1 MGDIGD
7 TNIPP
12 NPRHSQAGMAWQTWI
27 GAVLLVATL
36 LLLAWSAFLAWRTM
50 QVPFPGLFTEPT
62 LVVNGAGDDAW
73 PGYAA
78 GIQYPD
84 HLLAL
89 DGQPLESTTALMQAL
104 AQYEPGD
111 VVMLTARGKD
121 GTLHDVQVCLEPV
134 PRNAWVNFFVL
145 PYGLGLI
152 YLGLGIWVFLARRH
166 ELAGR
171 VFAMLCAMV
180 ALSVGLVFDLY
191 TTHWFPRVWIAVLSL
206 SGSVLAHLALV
217 FPQRARFLD
226 RAPALRYVVYVP
238 GVIITIVNQFT
249 LLNFEVP
256 RAYFDT
262 WLAAFIFVNA
272 GVVTLVAMMVYR
284 NRCSQSPI
292 VQAQARTIL
301 WGSLLAFGPIVV
313 WFVIFRF
320 VEGGFL
326 PTLLLPWLVFFP
338 LSIAYAIFRYRLFDV
353 NLVIS
358 RSIAYALLSAGVVGI
373 YLLTLYLVSLL
384 FGVTLQAN
392 HPLILGVFVL
402 FMTLLLNPA
411 RIRLQHAV
419 DRVFLR
425 EAVDHRQTIGRFV
438 DRLTDTTGVP
448 SVLQVLDEAL
458 ESGWHLQ
465 FSGLFLYDPQRACY
479 VPRVV
484 GSRPFPPTT
493 FTGEGPLAQQML
505 RRRESLYLYQDRPLP
520 SHLVDERESLE
531 ALRAA
536 LFIPVPGHG
545 WLTLGPKRSGV
556 PFSSD
561 DLTTLESLGS
571 QVAVALEKARLFT
584 DLERRMVEVDVLR
597 WVGQAVSFAMDVDDL
612 MELIYAQTSR
622 VLDTSNF
629 YIALYN
635 PEKETLSFAFYVEEG
650 ERLYSDDEWSVE
662 TGLTGEIVRTGRPIV
677 TNEYLHECQRRGIA
691 PGGRSGRAWMGVP
704 LNAGDQIIGVMNVS
718 NFDPG
723 VTYSDEQ
730 LKIFSAI
737 ADQAA
742 AILDRARLYRE
753 MEERARQLSAL
764 NEVGG
769 VITSTLDLGTALN
782 LIMDIAVELL
792 QAEAGSL
799 VLVDQD
805 TDELVFEVTVGPG
818 SADLVGARLSPGTGI
833 VGTVVRESESVIVR
847 DAQADQRWYRDLDAG
862 FVTRSIIAVPMVSR
876 GRAIGVIELL
886 NRRDGV
892 PFGED
897 DERLLTAFA
906 ANAAVSIENAR
917 LFTQTD
923 QALEAR
929 VEELSMMQRI
939 DRELNATLDYDVVM
953 NLTLGWALRMTG
965 ADAGLIVAIAETD
978 DGVRGLRL
986 LANQGYP
993 PEELVAVY
1001 GDGKGLWPLEQGIL
1015 GRVVRTGRP
1024 ELVED
1029 VENDPDY
1036 TQVVSETVAQLTVPI
1051 RCEERIVGA
1060 IALESSQAG
1069 RFDHE
1074 ALEFIIRLADHAA
1087 IAIENARLFEQ
1098 VRRANDAKTEFVSFV
1113 SHELKQPMTSIKGY
1127 TDLLIKGAGGE
1138 LTDAQRSFLD
1148 TVRANAERMNTL
1160 VSDLLDVSRIENG
1173 RIRLQFAP
1181 VSIEQVIQDTLQT
1194 ISRQIETK
1202 KQTLEVDLAPNL
1214 PPVWGD
1220 RDRLVQ
1226 IVINV
1231 VSNAHKYTP
1240 EGGSVTIR
1248 VQRWSD
1254 GQDAGEPNGFVLCS
1268 VADTGIGIAPKD
1280 QARLFTKYFRADDPS
1295 VRSVAG
1301 TGLGLVITKSL
1312 VELQGGEMWVES
1324 EVGKGS
1330 TFAFTI
1336 PAVE

>member
-1 MGDIGD
+1 
-7 TNIPP
+7 
-12 NPRHSQAGMAWQTWI
+12 MAWQTWI
-27 GAVLLVATL
+27 GAALLVVTV
-36 LLLAWSAFLAWRTM
+36 LLLAWAAFLAWRTM

-62 LVVNGAGDDAW
+62 LVVNGAGDESW

-78 GIQYPD
+78 GLQYPD

-89 DGQPLESTTALMQAL
+89 DGQPLENTTALMQAL
-104 AQYEPGD
+104 VQYEPGD
-111 VVMLTARGKD
+111 VVTLTARDKD
-121 GTLHDVQVCLEPV
+121 GTLHDVQVCLESIT
-134 PRNAWVNFFVL
+134 RNAWVNFFVL

-152 YLGLGIWVFLARRH
+152 YLGLGAWVFLARRH

-171 VFAMLCAMV
+171 VFAMLCAMI

-191 TTHWFPRVWIAVLSL
+191 TTHWFPRVWITVLSL

-238 GVIITIVNQFT
+238 GVIIAIVNQFT

-256 RAYFDT
+256 RAYFGA
-262 WLAAFIFVNA
+262 WLAAFIFA
-272 GVVTLVAMMVYR
+272 STGVAVFVAMMLYR
-284 NRCSQSPI
+284 DRCSQSP
-292 VQAQARTIL
+292 VAQAQARTIL

-320 VEGGFL
+320 VGGGFL

-358 RSIAYALLSAGVVGI
+358 HSIAYALLSAGVVGI

-392 HPLILGVFVL
+392 HPLALGVLVL

-411 RIRLQHAV
+411 RIRLQRVV

-425 EAVDHRQTIGRFV
+425 EAVDHRQVVGRFV
-438 DRLTDTTGVP
+438 DRLTETTGVP

-484 GSRPFPPTT
+484 GSRQFPPTT
-493 FTGEGPLAQQML
+493 FTREGPLAQQML
-505 RRRESLYLYQDRPLP
+505 QRRESLYLHQDRPLP
-520 SHLVDERESLE
+520 SHLMDEREPLE

-545 WLTLGPKRSGV
+545 WLTLGPKRSGA

-597 WVGQAVSFAMDVDDL
+597 WVGQAVNFAMDVDDL

-635 PEKETLSFAFYVEEG
+635 PERETLSLAFYVEEG
-650 ERLYSDDEWSVE
+650 ERLYSGDEWSVE
-662 TGLTGEIVRTGRPIV
+662 TGLTGEIVRTRRPIV
-677 TNEYLHECQRRGIA
+677 MNEYLQECQRRGIT
-691 PGGRSGRAWMGVP
+691 PKGRPGRAWMGVP

-718 NFDPG
+718 SFDPG

-753 MEERARQLSAL
+753 MEERARQLAAL
-764 NEVGG
+764 NEVGS
-769 VITSTLDLGTALN
+769 VITSTLDLRTALN

-792 QAEAGSL
+792 QSQAGSL

-818 SADLVGARLSPGTGI
+818 SADLVGARLPPGTGI
-833 VGTVVRESESVIVR
+833 VGAVVQKSESVIVGN
-847 DAQADQRWYRDLDAG
+847 AQADQRWYRDLDAG

-939 DRELNATLDYDVVM
+939 DRELNASLDYNVVM
-953 NLTLGWALRMTG
+953 NLTLSWALRMTG
-965 ADAGLIVAIAETD
+965 ADAGLIVAIVETD

-986 LANQGYP
+986 LANQGYS
-993 PEELVAVY
+993 EELVAVY
-1001 GDGKGLWPLEQGIL
+1001 GDGKDIWPLEQGIL

-1024 ELVED
+1024 ELVEN

-1069 RFDHE
+1069 RFDRE
-1074 ALEFIIRLADHAA
+1074 ALEFVIRLADHAA

-1113 SHELKQPMTSIKGY
+1113 SHELKQPMTSIRGY

-1148 TVRANAERMNTL
+1148 TVRANADRMNVM
-1160 VSDLLDVSRIENG
+1160 VSDLLDVSRIESG
-1173 RIRLQFAP
+1173 RIRLVFAS
-1181 VSIEQVIQDTLQT
+1181 VAIEQVIQDTLQT
-1194 ISRQIETK
+1194 ISRQIKAK

-1226 IVINV
+1226 IVTNV

-1240 EGGSVTIR
+1240 EGGSITVR

-1254 GQDAGEPNGFVLCS
+1254 GQGDGEQNCFVLCS

-1295 VRSVAG
+1295 VRNVAG

-1336 PAVE
+1336 PVAG